1 MHGQEQ
7 RSWKTPEF
15 VLVIYMLTTL
25 TVLVFLILF
34 IPPLAFT
41 DIAIDVKELAKDYL
55 EYRKTLLS
63 IILTAFGAWIGAGAA
78 YYFGREN
85 MAEASRSLLAM
96 KEPSPRERLRRT
108 SIRLIPPKPLDWK
121 VKTGEELKAVVD
133 KLRSETGKWFI
144 PIVKDDGTLENIVHE
159 DSVWRMIDT
168 QSAAKTPY
176 DDIMK
181 KKMSDVLDFV
191 KKEKLERFMGIYVQ
205 VGLDR
210 SAGEAYD
217 LMKSKDVYL
226 AIIVDDSGKP
236 THFIDTGDVRKL
248 LLQVE

>member
-159 DSVWRMIDT
+159 
-168 QSAAKTPY
+168 
-176 DDIMK
+176 
-181 KKMSDVLDFV
+181 
-191 KKEKLERFMGIYVQ
+191 
-205 VGLDR
+205 
-210 SAGEAYD
+210 
-217 LMKSKDVYL
+217 
-226 AIIVDDSGKP
+226 
-236 THFIDTGDVRKL
+236 
-248 LLQVE
+248 